1 MAESA
6 SSLTCISLSISHR
19 EINILYQNNQ
29 QSSLQNFIPTKD
41 MTSPQDIIPDLLF
54 QSFLATTGI
63 IWPLHLSPELTR
75 KKKKQDLTRDSGVL
89 VRATACR
96 NDFPDGPSRQEKCCS
111 QLHSRRYFAG
121 DALLGGAKQCW
132 CQTIFVT
139 VLTST

>member
-41 MTSPQDIIPDLLF
+41 TTSPQDIIPDLLF

-63 IWPLHLSPELTR
+63 IWPLHLSPEPTR
-75 KKKKQDLTRDSGVL
+75 KKKKNKIS
-89 VRATACR
+89 
-96 NDFPDGPSRQEKCCS
+96 QEIVES
-111 QLHSRRYFAG
+111 SFVPLPAGTISPMALHDKRSA
-121 DALLGGAKQCW
+121 ALNCIADVISLEMLC
-132 CQTIFVT
+132 
-139 VLTST
+139 